1 MTTGSLATAAGLA
14 TPPGFFR
21 HEFRA
26 MGTAVTVVL
35 SGRDVAALRVVEEL
49 FAEWEASLTRFRPD
63 SELSRLNASAGR
75 AVRVSPLLLKVV
87 EAALRAA
94 RATDGIFDPA
104 LEPHLRA
111 LGYDRT
117 FDEVLRDGPAPVLAG
132 PGGAWRSIEIDHAA
146 GTVRLATGSGLDLGG
161 IAKGM
166 AVDAALDELV
176 RRGVAAAVVDAGGDM
191 AVRGLP
197 PAASAWPVAL
207 EVRHGEREVAIV
219 AGALATSGVS
229 RRAWR
234 RGGVEQHHLVDPRT
248 GAAARTDLWSVTA
261 AAATCA
267 QAEVAAKVAF
277 VLGRAAAAR
286 FLLRVGISALLVGRD
301 GVETIVG
308 PWADGTVSAPAGAD
322 RMEAGTLP
330 VAAGTVRAAAATLPV
345 AAGTEPL
352 LATRGP
358 A

>member
-1 MTTGSLATAAGLA
+1 MTTGPLATAAGLA
-14 TPPGFFR
+14 TPPGFLR

-26 MGTAVTVVL
+26 MDTAVTVVL
-35 SGRDVAALRVVEEL
+35 PARDVAASGVVEEL
-49 FAEWEASLTRFRPD
+49 FAEWEATLSRFRPG

-75 AVRVSPLLLKVV
+75 AVGVSPLLMAVV
-87 EAALRAA
+87 EAALHAA

-117 FDEVLRDGPAPVLAG
+117 FDEVVRDGPAPVLPG
-132 PGGAWRSIEIDHAA
+132 PGGAWRSVEIDRVA
-146 GTVRLATGSGLDLGG
+146 GTVRLPAGSGLDLGG

-176 RRGVAAAVVDAGGDM
+176 RRGVAAAVVEAGGDL

-197 PAASAWPVAL
+197 PDASAWSVAL
-207 EVRHGEREVAIV
+207 EVLPGEREVAIV
-219 AGALATSGVS
+219 TGALTTSGVS

-248 GAAARTDLWSVTA
+248 GASARSDLWSVTA
-261 AAATCA
+261 AAVTCA

-301 GVETIVG
+301 GAETIVG
-308 PWADGTVSAPAGAD
+308 PWADGADPAAAGA
-322 RMEAGTLP
+322 EL
-330 VAAGTVRAAAATLPV
+330 
-345 AAGTEPL
+345 L
-352 LATRGP
+352 LATRGL

>member
-1 MTTGSLATAAGLA
+1 
-14 TPPGFFR
+14 
-21 HEFRA
+21 

-35 SGRDVAALRVVEEL
+35 PAGDVVASGIVEEV
-49 FAEWEASLTRFRPD
+49 FAEWEATLSRFRPE

-75 AVRVSPLLLKVV
+75 AVRVSPLLLTVV
-87 EAALRAA
+87 EASLRAA
-94 RATDGIFDPA
+94 RATDGIFDPS
-104 LEPHLRA
+104 LEPHIRA

-117 FDEVLRDGPAPVLAG
+117 FDEVLPDGPAPALPG
-132 PGGAWRSIEIDHAA
+132 PGGAWRGIEIDRAA
-146 GTVRLATGSGLDLGG
+146 GTVRLPAGSALDLGG

-176 RRGVAAAVVDAGGDM
+176 RRGVGAAVVDAGGDL

-219 AGALATSGVS
+219 AGGLATSGVS

-234 RGGVEQHHLVDPRT
+234 RGGVKQHHLLDPRT
-248 GAAARTDLWSVTA
+248 GASARNELWSVTA

-277 VLGRAAAAR
+277 VLGRAEGTR

-301 GVETIVG
+301 GAEAIVG
-308 PWADGTVSAPAGAD
+308 GWADGKAPAA
-322 RMEAGTLP
+322 E
-330 VAAGTVRAAAATLPV
+330 
-345 AAGTEPL
+345 TERL
-352 LATRGP
+352 LAPRGP